1 MVALIT
7 GASSGIGR
15 DMARYLASL
24 HIDLIL
30 VARRKERLEEL
41 RKELDVKV
49 EILVLDLLERKNL
62 DKLYNHVKDKKID
75 IFINNAGFGLF
86 GEFLKTDLERELEM
100 IDLNVVAYH
109 VLTKLFLQKM
119 QKDGGGYILNV
130 CSSAGFLAGPKLATY
145 YATKNYVLK
154 LTMAIYEELRQM
166 KSPVVIS
173 ALCPGPVNTEFNKVA
188 HGKFTVDGANS
199 FYVAKYAIKKMFQKK
214 LIIVPTLTMKLGLF
228 FLRFLPWKLLLRI
241 TYHIQYRKTKQSCF
255 FPVLTFMWYNVFRQV
270 SSMKKISLKLLFLL
284 VLLIPFGVQAEDG
297 IENFFVQ
304 ATVERNGDVT
314 VE

>member
-1 MVALIT
+1 
-7 GASSGIGR
+7 
-15 DMARYLASL
+15 
-24 HIDLIL
+24 
-30 VARRKERLEEL
+30 
-41 RKELDVKV
+41 
-49 EILVLDLLERKNL
+49 
-62 DKLYNHVKDKKID
+62 
-75 IFINNAGFGLF
+75 
-86 GEFLKTDLERELEM
+86 
-100 IDLNVVAYH
+100 
-109 VLTKLFLQKM
+109 M

-228 FLRFLPWKLLLRI
+228 FSRFLSWKLLLRI
-241 TYHIQYRKTKQSCF
+241 TYHIQYRKTK
-255 FPVLTFMWYNVFRQV
+255 
-270 SSMKKISLKLLFLL
+270 
-284 VLLIPFGVQAEDG
+284 
-297 IENFFVQ
+297 
-304 ATVERNGDVT
+304 
-314 VE
+314 